1 MAQYLGAAQRQPTKR
16 NIRPV
21 NFRFCQNHY
30 EATLLGQILN
40 RDGIT
45 SLS

>member
-1 MAQYLGAAQRQPTKR
+1 MAQNLGAARRQPTKR

-30 EATLLGQILN
+30 EATLYGQIQS

-45 SLS
+45 SHT